1 MANRYLRQYPL
12 VKSPRTIILAGEIS
26 LSATGAVLSS
36 TVDFASVTKTAV
48 GEYTILLQDKYVQ
61 TKAIHISHEGAAVD
75 RAKVKADTQA
85 TDKKIVLNTVV
96 GAAVADVATA
106 CIIHV
111 VLIFKDSTVKN

>member
-1 MANRYLRQYPL
+1 MANRYFKQFPM

-36 TVDFASVTKTAV
+36 SVDFASVTKTAT

-61 TKAIHISHEGAAVD
+61 TKAIHISHEGTSVD

-85 TDKKIVLNTVV
+85 IDKKIVINTIV
-96 GAAVADVATA
+96 GTAVSDVATA
-106 CIIHV
+106 CILHV
-111 VLIFKDSTVKN
+111 SLILKDSTVKN